1 MRFQTDRQSAV
12 GKGASHT
19 GTEHHIF
26 MSVSAVALVFLVPV
40 FLIIF
45 GRTLGAPQ
53 EVVIAVFGNPFVAI
67 ITALVTIVGMRHFA
81 KGWQMCI
88 EDYAHGTMRGVLVF
102 IGSALSYLVMASV
115 LYALAKFA
123 FLDIVLSAM
132 G

>member
-1 MRFQTDRQSAV
+1 MNFQTDRQRAV
-12 GKGASHT
+12 GRGAAHSGT
-19 GTEHHIF
+19 GHHIF
-26 MSVSAVALVFLVPV
+26 MSVSAVALAFLVPV

-67 ITALVTIVGMRHFA
+67 VTALTVIVGMRHFA

-88 EDYAHGTMRGVLVF
+88 EDYAHGTARGVLVF
-102 IGSALSYLVMASV
+102 IGTAISYLVMASV

-123 FLDIVLSAM
+123 FLDIILGAM